1 MQKGVIP
8 LELFRLLGTIAVEN
22 KEANDALKDTA
33 NKGEKAEGSLSKSFL
48 KIGKSALK
56 IGTAMGAAA
65 LAAGAALKNI
75 ADETR
80 EYRTEMGK
88 LDAAYMSAGHSA
100 ETAKKTYSSL
110 AAVLGD
116 TGQAVEA
123 STHLAKLVKDEKD
136 LATWTDICTGVYAT
150 FGASLPIEG
159 LTEAANETAK
169 TGQLT
174 GSLAD
179 SLNWAGVSETEFQAS
194 LDACTTEQERQALIT
209 STLNGL
215 YADASKKYKEVNAD
229 VLAANEASGRYQEGM
244 AAIGAV
250 VEPIISKLTYMAG
263 TVLLHVANAMQ
274 KVITKGTALISK
286 FKEIKDKG
294 VQLFTDFKTGVVD
307 AVNNIVDRVNAIIS
321 AVQRAISAMKELFSL
336 EAAQERAAE
345 AAETRN
351 ARENGGKVNVSKH
364 AAGGILTKP
373 TIFGYT
379 PATNTY
385 HLGGEAGAEAI
396 APIDVL
402 QGYVRSAVAD
412 GMKSAGNDKATG
424 LLEQMV
430 ELLQISAN
438 NNTRI
443 EINGREFG
451 RMVKEYA

>member
-8 LELFRLLGTIAVEN
+8 LELFRLLGTIAIKN
-22 KEANDALKDTA
+22 KDANDALKETSDH
-33 NKGEKAEGSLSKSFL
+33 GEKAEKKLSTSFL

-56 IGTAMGAAA
+56 IGTF
-65 LAAGAALKNI
+65 AAGAAVAVGGAMASI
-75 ADETR
+75 ADSTR
-80 EYRTEMGK
+80 EYRNEMGK
-88 LDAAYMSAGHSA
+88 LEAAYKTAGHSA
-100 ETAKKTYSSL
+100 EVAKKTHTALY
-110 AAVLGD
+110 AVLGD

-123 STHLAKLVKDEKD
+123 ANHLAKLVDNEQD

-179 SLNWAGVSETEFQAS
+179 ALNWAGIAEDDFQAS
-194 LDACTTEQERQALIT
+194 LDACNTEQERQALIT
-209 STLNGL
+209 ETLNGL
-215 YADASKKYKEVNAD
+215 YAEAANNYKEVNKD
-229 VLAANEASGRYQEGM
+229 VLAANEAQAKLEEGL
-244 AAIGAV
+244 AAVGAIC
-250 VEPIISKLTYMAG
+250 EPVITKLKYFAG
-263 TVLLHVANAMQ
+263 TVLLKVVDSIK
-274 KVITKGTALISK
+274 KVIAAATPMIEK
-286 FKEIKDKG
+286 FQRIIE
-294 VQLFTDFKTGVVD
+294 VVG
-307 AVNNIVDRVNAIIS
+307 NAIAKIKEFF
-321 AVQRAISAMKELFSL
+321 AVEGSGANITVNT
-336 EAAQERAAE
+336 
-345 AAETRN
+345 ETKTP
-351 ARENGGKVNVSKH
+351 NGKTVNVQKH

-379 PATNTY
+379 PSTGTY
-385 HLGGEAGAEAI
+385 HLGGEAGTEAV

-402 QGYVRSAVAD
+402 QGYVKTAVAD
-412 GMKSAGNDKATG
+412 GMKTSGSDRATK

-430 ELLQISAN
+430 ELLQISAT

>member
-8 LELFRLLGTIAVEN
+8 LELFRLLGTIAINN
-22 KEANDALKDTA
+22 KEANAALKDTSG
-33 NKGEKAEGSLSKSFL
+33 KGEKAEKSLSKSFV

-56 IGTAMGAAA
+56 IGTAVGAAA
-65 LAAGAALKNI
+65 IAVGAAMKSI
-75 ADETR
+75 ADDTR

-88 LDAAYMSAGHSA
+88 LEVAFETAGHSA
-100 ETAKKTYSSL
+100 EAAKSTYSSL

-123 STHLAKLVKDEKD
+123 SNHLAKLVNDEKD

-179 SLNWAGVSETEFQAS
+179 SLNWAGISETEFQAS
-194 LDACTTEQERQALIT
+194 LDACSTEQERQALIT
-209 STLNGL
+209 KTLNGL
-215 YADASKKYKEVNAD
+215 YKDAATKYKEVNKD
-229 VLAANEASGRYQEGM
+229 VLAANEAQGKYQEGM

-250 VEPIISKLTYMAG
+250 VEPLITRLTYLAG
-263 TVLLHVANAMQ
+263 VVLLKVADAMVWVV
-274 KVITKGTALISK
+274 KKGTDVINK
-286 FKEIKDKG
+286 IKEIKDKG
-294 VQLFTDFKTGVVD
+294 LQFFTQFKTGVESTMNQIVSGVISK
-307 AVNNIVDRVNAIIS
+307 VNSIIS
-321 AVQRAISAMKELFSL
+321 WVQDAIAALRSLFTMQASASSTPSTTTTSTSTS
-336 EAAQERAAE
+336 AS
-345 AAETRN
+345 
-351 ARENGGKVNVSKH
+351 VSKH

-402 QGYVRSAVAD
+402 QGYVRNAVAEEN
-412 GMKSAGNDKATG
+412 AG
-424 LLEQMV
+424 MV
-430 ELLQISAN
+430 EVLQAILQAIINKDTAVYLNSKEISKAVN
-438 NNTRI
+438 KDL
-443 EINGREFG
+443 GVVF
-451 RMVKEYA
+451 

>member
-8 LELFRLLGTIAVEN
+8 LELFRLLGTIAIEN

-33 NKGEKAEGSLSKSFL
+33 DKGDKAEGKLSKSFL

-88 LDAAYMSAGHSA
+88 LDAAYLSAGHSA
-100 ETAKKTYSSL
+100 EAAKQTYSSL

-169 TGQLT
+169 TGALT
-174 GSLAD
+174 GGLAD
-179 SLNWAGVSETEFQAS
+179 ALNWAGVSEDDFQAS
-194 LDACTTEQERQALIT
+194 LDKCSTEQERQALIT

-263 TVLLHVANAMQ
+263 TVLLKVADAMQ
-274 KVITKGTALISK
+274 KVIGVAKQLISR
-286 FKEIKDKG
+286 FEAIKEK
-294 VQLFTDFKTGVVD
+294 VTGAID
-307 AVNNIVDRVNAIIS
+307 AVKDFIGLDGKTANVTANTTVTTANG
-321 AVQRAISAMKELFSL
+321 KE
-336 EAAQERAAE
+336 
-345 AAETRN
+345 
-351 ARENGGKVNVSKH
+351 VNVSKH
-364 AAGGILTKP
+364 AAGGVLTKP

-379 PATNTY
+379 PSTGTY

-402 QGYVRSAVAD
+402 QGYVKAAVAE
-412 GMKSAGNDKATG
+412 GSNTAETNG
-424 LLEQMV
+424 LLKQLIDLQKQTLKTMASTKI
-430 ELLQISAN
+430 ELD
-438 NNTRI
+438 
-443 EINGREFG
+443 GREFG
-451 RMVKEYA
+451 RMVKGYA

>member
-1 MQKGVIP
+1 
-8 LELFRLLGTIAVEN
+8 
-22 KEANDALKDTA
+22 
-33 NKGEKAEGSLSKSFL
+33 
-48 KIGKSALK
+48 
-56 IGTAMGAAA
+56 
-65 LAAGAALKNI
+65 
-75 ADETR
+75 
-80 EYRTEMGK
+80 MGK
-88 LDAAYMSAGHSA
+88 LDVAYQTAGHSA
-100 ETAKKTYSSL
+100 EAAKNTYKGL

-123 STHLAKLVKDEKD
+123 ANHLAKLVSDEKD

-159 LTEAANETAK
+159 LTEAANETSR

-174 GSLAD
+174 GGLAD
-179 SLNWAGVSETEFQAS
+179 ALNWAGISEDEFQAS
-194 LDACTTEQERQALIT
+194 LDSCNTQAERQALIT

-215 YADASKKYKEVNAD
+215 YGEAAEKYKEVNKD

-244 AAIGAV
+244 AAIGAI
-250 VEPIISKLTYMAG
+250 VEPVITRLTYLAG
-263 TVLLHVANAMQ
+263 TVLLMVADAMQ
-274 KVITKGTALISK
+274 KVITKGAALIAK

-294 VQLFTDFKTGVVD
+294 LQMFTQFKDGVTTTM
-307 AVNNIVDRVNAIIS
+307 NNIVSTVTSKVNSIIS
-321 AVQRAISAMKELFSL
+321 AVQNAIAWVKQLFSL
-336 EAAQERAAE
+336 EG
-345 AAETRN
+345 AAETAAASAD
-351 ARENGGKVNVSKH
+351 ARAAKATSNVSAH

-379 PATNTY
+379 PSTNTY

-412 GMKSAGNDKATG
+412 GMKSTGNDKVTG

-430 ELLQISAN
+430 ELLQISAT
-438 NNTRI
+438 NNTTI

>member
-8 LELFRLLGTIAVEN
+8 LELFRLLGTIAINN

-33 NKGEKAEGSLSKSFL
+33 NQGEKAEGKLSKSFV

-56 IGTAMGAAA
+56 IGTAVGAAA
-65 LAAGAALKNI
+65 LAVGAAMKSI
-75 ADETR
+75 ADDTR

-88 LDAAYMSAGHSA
+88 LDAAFETAGHSA
-100 ETAKKTYSSL
+100 EAAKSTYSSL

-123 STHLAKLVKDEKD
+123 SNHLAKLVSDEKD

-150 FGASLPIEG
+150 FGDSLPIEG

-169 TGQLT
+169 TGSLT

-179 SLNWAGVSETEFQAS
+179 ALNWAGISEDDFQAS
-194 LDACTTEQERQALIT
+194 LDACSTEQERQALIT
-209 STLNGL
+209 KTLNGL
-215 YADASKKYKEVNAD
+215 YSDAAKKYKEVNKD
-229 VLAANEASGRYQEGM
+229 VLAANEAQGKYQEGM

-250 VEPIISKLTYMAG
+250 VEPLITRLTYLAGIVLLKVADAMVWVVEKG
-263 TVLLHVANAMQ
+263 TVLIA
-274 KVITKGTALISK
+274 KI
-286 FKEIKDKG
+286 KEIKDKG
-294 VQLFTDFKTGVVD
+294 VQFFTQFKTGVENTMD
-307 AVNNIVDRVNAIIS
+307 QIVSGVISRVNSIIS
-321 AVQRAISAMKELFSL
+321 WVQNAIAALRELFSMQ
-336 EAAQERAAE
+336 ASSASTPSPTSSTSTSA
-345 AAETRN
+345 
-351 ARENGGKVNVSKH
+351 NVSKH

-402 QGYVRSAVAD
+402 QGYVRAAVAD
-412 GMKSAGNDKATG
+412 GMKSNGNEKVTG

-430 ELLQISAN
+430 ELLQISAAG
-438 NNTRI
+438 NTRI

>member
-1 MQKGVIP
+1 M
-8 LELFRLLGTIAVEN
+8 ELFRLLGTIAINN
-22 KEANDALKDTA
+22 KEANDALKDTSD
-33 NKGEKAEGSLSKSFL
+33 KGEKAESNLSKSFV

-88 LDAAYMSAGHSA
+88 LEAAFTTAGHSA
-100 ETAKKTYSSL
+100 EAASATYTALNS
-110 AAVLGD
+110 VLGD

-123 STHLAKLVKDEKD
+123 SNHLAKLVKDEKD

-150 FGASLPIEG
+150 FGASLPIEN
-159 LTEAANETAK
+159 LTEAANMAAK
-169 TGQLT
+169 NCEVSSG
-174 GSLAD
+174 LAD
-179 SLNWAGVSETEFQAS
+179 ALDWAGVSSEDFKAKLE
-194 LDACTTEQERQALIT
+194 ACNTEQERQALIT

-215 YADASKKYKEVNAD
+215 YAEASQKYKEVNAD

-250 VEPIISKLTYMAG
+250 VEPVISKLTYMAG
-263 TVLLHVANAMQ
+263 TVLLKVADAMQ
-274 KVITKGTALISK
+274 KVITKGTALIAK
-286 FKEIKDKG
+286 LKEIKDKG
-294 VQLFTDFKTGVVD
+294 VQLFNQFKDGVVS
-307 AVNNIVDRVNAIIS
+307 AVDGIISRVTAIIS
-321 AVQRAISAMKELFSL
+321 AAKSAISALKEMFSL
-336 EAAQERAAE
+336 EAAQERAAT
-345 AAETRN
+345 AAEARN
-351 ARENGGKVNVSKH
+351 ARENGGTVNVSKH

-379 PATNTY
+379 PSTNTY

-402 QGYVRSAVAD
+402 QGYVRAAVAD
-412 GMKSAGNDKATG
+412 GMKANGNEKVTG

-430 ELLQISAN
+430 ELLQISAA

>member
-56 IGTAMGAAA
+56 IGTAM
-65 LAAGAALKNI
+65 AGAAVAVGGAMVAI
-75 ADETR
+75 ADNTR

-88 LDAAYMSAGHSA
+88 LEAAYTTAGHSA
-100 ETAKKTYSSL
+100 EAAKNTYSEL

-123 STHLAKLVKDEKD
+123 STHLAKLVNNEQD

-174 GSLAD
+174 GGLAD
-179 SLNWAGVSETEFQAS
+179 ALNWAGVSEDEFQAS
-194 LDACTTEQERQALIT
+194 LDACSTEQERQALIT
-209 STLNGL
+209 KTLNGL
-215 YADASKKYKEVNAD
+215 YSEAADNYKEVNKD
-229 VLAANEASGRYQEGM
+229 VLDANKAQGKLEEGM
-244 AAIGAV
+244 AAVGAI
-250 VEPIISKLTYMAG
+250 VEPVISKFKYFAG
-263 TVLLHVANAMQ
+263 TVLLKAVDSIK
-274 KVITKGTALISK
+274 KVIAVGKNMVTQFQKIRDAVTNAISK
-286 FKEIKDKG
+286 IKDFFG
-294 VQLFTDFKTGVVD
+294 FDGKT
-307 AVNNIVDRVNAIIS
+307 ANISSNINTGA
-321 AVQRAISAMKELFSL
+321 
-336 EAAQERAAE
+336 
-345 AAETRN
+345 
-351 ARENGGKVNVSKH
+351 NVRKH

-379 PATNTY
+379 PSTNTY
-385 HLGGEAGAEAI
+385 HLGGEAGAEAV

-402 QGYVRSAVAD
+402 QKYVREAVAEAN
-412 GMKSAGNDKATG
+412 SAAGDVVVPVYIGTEKLDEIIVNAK
-424 LLEQMV
+424 ERV
-430 ELLQISAN
+430 
-438 NNTRI
+438 TRRS
-443 EINGREFG
+443 GG
-451 RMVKEYA
+451 YAYV